1 MQHSI
6 LAYAVK
12 RGNEM
17 AVFFIFIEEG
27 CVVIENINK
36 RLLNRISYQV

>member
-17 AVFFIFIEEG
+17 AVFCFIEEG

-36 RLLNRISYQV
+36 RLLISYQV